1 MSDAQTSHR
10 SPTSRWRD
18 SVELI
23 SSMRFA
29 VSLLTVI
36 CIASVAGTVLQQNQP
51 LPNYVDQ
58 FGPFWAEFF
67 DVLSL
72 YGVYNAWWF
81 LLIMAFLV
89 ISTGICVIRNAPSM
103 MRDSLSFR
111 DHVREGSW
119 RSFPHRAEATASMPT
134 AAAAER
140 AGMWL
145 RKRGFKVRVK
155 QNGESVLVAAKA
167 GTANR
172 LGYIFAHV
180 SIVVICIG
188 GLFDSELPVR
198 MQVWLGSKQPVYEN
212 LRLSEVPD
220 SGRLALSNPSYRA
233 SALIPEGVRTSSAVV
248 MVDDGALVQ
257 PLPFS
262 LELKDFKVDYY
273 STGMPSDFA
282 SDVIIT
288 DPETGESFEQ
298 TIRVNEPLKYKGVTV
313 YQSSFD
319 DGGSAV
325 TVTGY
330 PLDGARTQPFT
341 LNGTIGSTLQ
351 VDNAAGPERHAAL
364 RFSALRPINVEN
376 LSDPGAKA
384 PMAFGEHVAAVTGSA
399 VRDNKSFTN
408 VGPSIEYQLT
418 DASGQSTDF
427 HNYMLPVMLD
437 GTSVFLLGTR
447 PSAAEAFRY
456 LRIPADADNSMSEF
470 LLLSAALADPAM
482 RAEAARRFAQR
493 NAVPGAPT
501 DAAAEAVRAIED
513 SVIRTLDVFQSGGLL
528 GITEFLESNVPSDEL
543 PRAAEVVIR
552 LLGGALAELRQLAR
566 EEAGMPPLESGD
578 EAQMARDD
586 TWLRLALAALSDL
599 SVYPAPVAFM
609 LSDFEHVEASVF
621 QMSRT
626 PGKMAVYFGCLLLVL
641 GVFSMFYIR
650 ERRLWVWLRPEA
662 EGSRALMAMTSQRRT
677 LDFNRDFE
685 RLSEQFDRLFRK
697 QEAK

>member
-1 MSDAQTSHR
+1 MSDAQTSPR
-10 SPTSRWRD
+10 SSTGRWRD
-18 SVELI
+18 IVELI

-89 ISTGICVIRNAPSM
+89 ISTGVCVIRNAPSM

-119 RSFPHRAEATASMPT
+119 RSFPHRAEATASMST
-134 AAAAER
+134 AAAADR

-145 RKRGFKVRVK
+145 RKRGFKVRIK

-220 SGRLALSNPSYRA
+220 SGRLALGNPSYRA

-282 SDVIIT
+282 SDVIVT

-298 TIRVNEPLKYKGVTV
+298 TIRVNEPLQYKGVTV

-376 LSDPGAKA
+376 LSEPGAKT

-399 VRDNKSFTN
+399 VRDNKTFTN

-437 GTSVFLLGTR
+437 GASVFLLGTR

-456 LRIPADADNSMSEF
+456 LRIPADADNSMNEF
-470 LLLSAALADPAM
+470 LRLSAALADPAL

-493 NAVPGAPT
+493 NATPGAPT
-501 DAAAEAVRAIED
+501 GAAAEAVRAIED

-528 GITEFLESNVPSDEL
+528 GITDFLESNVPQDEL

-566 EEAGMPPLESGD
+566 EEAGMPPLVSGD

-586 TWLRLALAALSDL
+586 TWLRLSLAALSDL

-609 LSDFEHVEASVF
+609 LSDFDHVEASVF

-650 ERRLWVWLRPEA
+650 ERRLWVWLRPEG

-685 RLSEQFDRLFRK
+685 RLSEQFGRLFRK

>member
-1 MSDAQTSHR
+1 MSDAQTSPR
-10 SPTSRWRD
+10 SSTGRWRD
-18 SVELI
+18 IVELI

-89 ISTGICVIRNAPSM
+89 ISTGVCVIRNAPSM

-119 RSFPHRAEATASMPT
+119 RSFPHRAEATASMST
-134 AAAAER
+134 AAAADR

-145 RKRGFKVRVK
+145 RKRGFKVRIK

-220 SGRLALSNPSYRA
+220 SGRLALGNPSYRA

-282 SDVIIT
+282 SDVIVT

-298 TIRVNEPLKYKGVTV
+298 TIRVNEPLQYKGVTV

-376 LSDPGAKA
+376 LSEPGAKT

-399 VRDNKSFTN
+399 VRDNKTFTN

-437 GTSVFLLGTR
+437 GASVFLLGTR

-456 LRIPADADNSMSEF
+456 LRIPADTENSMNEF
-470 LLLSAALADPAM
+470 LRLSAALADPAL

-493 NAVPGAPT
+493 NATPGAPT
-501 DAAAEAVRAIED
+501 GAAAEAVRAIED

-528 GITEFLESNVPSDEL
+528 GITDFLESNVPQDEL

-566 EEAGMPPLESGD
+566 EEAGMPPLVSGD

-586 TWLRLALAALSDL
+586 TWLRLSLAALSDL

-609 LSDFEHVEASVF
+609 LSDFDHVEASVF

-650 ERRLWVWLRPEA
+650 ERRLWVWLRPEG

-685 RLSEQFDRLFRK
+685 RLSEQFGRLFRK

>member
-1 MSDAQTSHR
+1 MSDAQTSPR
-10 SPTSRWRD
+10 SSPGRWRD
-18 SVELI
+18 FLELI

-81 LLIMAFLV
+81 LVIMAFLV
-89 ISTGICVIRNAPSM
+89 VSTGICVIRNAPAM

-119 RSFPHRAEATASMPT
+119 RSFPHRAEAATAMPA

-145 RKRGFKVRVK
+145 RKRGFKVRIK
-155 QNGESVLVAAKA
+155 QNGESMLVAAKS
-167 GTANR
+167 GTGNR

-180 SIVVICIG
+180 AIVVICVG

-198 MQVWLGSKQPVYEN
+198 MQVWLGGKQPVFEN

-220 SGRLALSNPSYRA
+220 SGRLALGNPSYRA

-248 MVDDGALVQ
+248 MVDEGALVQ
-257 PLPFS
+257 PLPFT

-273 STGMPSDFA
+273 ETGMPSDFT
-282 SDVIIT
+282 SHVVVT

-298 TIRVNEPLKYKGVTV
+298 TIRVNEPLQYKGVTV

-330 PLDGARTQPFT
+330 PLDGARSQPFT

-351 VDNAAGPERHAAL
+351 VDDAAGPGRHAAL

-376 LSDPGAKA
+376 LTEAGAEAPKA
-384 PMAFGEHVAAVTGSA
+384 LGEHVAAVTGSA
-399 VRDNKSFTN
+399 VRRDNDFTN

-437 GTSVFLLGTR
+437 GASVFLLGTR
-447 PSAAEAFRY
+447 SSAAEAFRY
-456 LRIPADADNSMSEF
+456 LRIPADANNSMNEF

-482 RAEAARRFAQR
+482 RAEAARRFAVR
-493 NAVPGAPT
+493 NAAPGAPT
-501 DAAAEAVRAIED
+501 GAAAEAVRAIED
-513 SVIRTLDVFQSGGLL
+513 SVVRTLDVFKSGGLV
-528 GITEFLESNVPSDEL
+528 GISDFLESNVPADEL

-552 LLGGALAELRQLAR
+552 LLGGALAELRSLAR
-566 EEAGMPPLESGD
+566 EEAGLPPLASGD
-578 EAQMARDD
+578 ETQMARDD
-586 TWLRLALAALSDL
+586 AWLRISLAALSDL

-641 GVFSMFYIR
+641 GIFSMFYIR
-650 ERRLWVWLRPEA
+650 ERRIWVWLRPEG
-662 EGSRALMAMTSQRRT
+662 EGSRALMAMTAQRRT

-685 RLSEQFDRLFRK
+685 RLSEQFGRLFRK